1 MVLAV
6 IHEAK
11 MTGIASELT
20 SMDDILAVKIVY
32 RTKHLFDGLRC
43 ILLCEFALLADTV
56 EQLAPGRQFRDNV
69 VFVLLK
75 R

>member
-1 MVLAV
+1 
-6 IHEAK
+6 
-11 MTGIASELT
+11 MTGIANKLT
-20 SMDDILAVKIVY
+20 SVDDVLAVKIVY
-32 RTKHLFDGLRC
+32 RTKHLFNGLRS

-56 EQLAPGRQFRDNV
+56 EQLASGCQFRDNV